1 MTQIRGAAQ
10 GRDHGRS
17 VSEDSLGREALPEVA
32 DSPAQPQRPASKNII
47 VCLDGTNDELGE
59 SRPTNPAKVFE
70 MLDLDNPLR
79 QMAYYD
85 PGVGT
90 LPASTARGKA
100 GRLASRLGQLA
111 FGLGMKTNL
120 MQSYTWLMQN
130 YRPGDKLYVFGFSR
144 GAYTARALVGM
155 LARPGLL
162 RSGSL
167 NLVEYAVKEYAKK
180 RPVNDQE
187 AFLARVGEF
196 ADALCWGTRSH
207 PMNKDWPYCP
217 DPRDEVHSIPVEY
230 LGIWDTVEA
239 SGLAGIGEVKWPDT
253 TTLWNVRRLRHA
265 VSIDERRR
273 PFHEFLVEPRAGFE
287 EVWFAGVHSD
297 VGGTF
302 LDCELAT
309 IALKWVFDGIC
320 QELHLRDRKHAAA
333 YAKWCTVDAE
343 FATAAAHDN
352 GWTWKL
358 LPGRTRPIPGT
369 ALLHETVKLRR
380 ARQPFYLRTLGNAD
394 QPSRWADPGWLT
406 PASFDS

>member
-90 LPASTARGKA
+90 LP
-100 GRLASRLGQLA
+100 
-111 FGLGMKTNL
+111 
-120 MQSYTWLMQN
+120 
-130 YRPGDKLYVFGFSR
+130 
-144 GAYTARALVGM
+144 AYTARALVGM

-320 QELHLRDRKHAAA
+320 QELHLRDRKPAAA
-333 YAKWCTVDAE
+333 YAKWCTVDAK

>member
-167 NLVEYAVKEYAKK
+167 NLVEYAVKEYAQK
-180 RPVNDQE
+180 RMVNDQDVE
-187 AFLARVGEF
+187 AF

-207 PMNKDWPYCP
+207 PMNPGRLPDDKD
-217 DPRDEVHSIPVEY
+217 RVHAIPVEY

-239 SGLAGIGEVKWPDT
+239 SGFAGIGKGRWPGTKRLRNVKKI
-253 TTLWNVRRLRHA
+253 RHA

-273 PFHEFLVEPRAGFE
+273 PFHEFLVKSQDFE
-287 EVWFAGVHSD
+287 EVWFAGVHCD

-302 LDCELAT
+302 KECKLAT
-309 IALKWVFDGIC
+309 IALKWVF
-320 QELHLRDRKHAAA
+320 A
-333 YAKWCTVDAE
+333 
-343 FATAAAHDN
+343 
-352 GWTWKL
+352 
-358 LPGRTRPIPGT
+358 
-369 ALLHETVKLRR
+369 
-380 ARQPFYLRTLGNAD
+380 
-394 QPSRWADPGWLT
+394 
-406 PASFDS
+406 